1 MKNFVLYAHLLSNKK
16 KKIAAMTGSPMP
28 KPRRPARFSFRN
40 LSIRQQL
47 PLLICLLLLSLILLF
62 GAVSYY
68 GIRSAT
74 LGIGQERLRS
84 LTGQLTSM
92 FQQNARTM
100 LNITQT
106 SANQVEVSGA
116 NEVIQKIMQD
126 TLTARVELVDT
137 SGNIVMAES
146 RAGTGKFKSAPNR
159 NDHAPTRI
167 DRAPTRNDPAPSR
180 NDLSRPVD
188 RSIVAAEITSRH
200 PDSNFVGKFYLL
212 GDSLYYP
219 IIATVTADRKAVGFL
234 VRWRVVQ
241 ATPKAVAQLSQ
252 LLGANAILHFGN
264 SDGTLWTDM
273 AKPVPPPP
281 FDIQTAKGIVTYDQP
296 GMGKAIASAMP
307 VPGTKWIILVALSR
321 SLILEAADRLLYWIT
336 GFGALLVGVGMF
348 VAWLIS
354 RSFTRRLDRLSHA
367 TDSLA
372 SGDYTSPVTVDRQ
385 DELGKL
391 ATAFNSMALQVA
403 QAQHY
408 LEQQVRDRTK
418 ELETANRELESFSY
432 SVSHDLRAPLRAVS
446 GYAMIL
452 KEDYEDRFD
461 PEAKRITGNILSN
474 VRMMG
479 RLIDDLIAF
488 SRLGKR
494 EVARRNVDM
503 KALAEACTS
512 ELLNTWPEEKFSL
525 VVGDL
530 PCCFGDEDLLKQVW
544 LNLIGNALKYSS
556 HTTDPL
562 VEIGHTANRNQAT
575 WFVRDN
581 GAGFD
586 MKYADKLF
594 KVFQRLHSQEEFEG
608 TGIGLALVRR
618 IIDKHKGRIWAE
630 STPGKG
636 AIFYFTLSEQ

>member
-1 MKNFVLYAHLLSNKK
+1 M
-16 KKIAAMTGSPMP
+16 GSTRSRQP
-28 KPRRPARFSFRN
+28 RPARFSFRN
-40 LSIRQQL
+40 LSIRLQL

-100 LNITQT
+100 LNVTQA
-106 SANQVEVSGA
+106 SANQVNVSGVNA
-116 NEVIQKIMQD
+116 VFQKIMQD

-137 SGNIVMAES
+137 FGNIVSAES
-146 RAGTGKFKSAPNR
+146 RTAPGIFNPGQGRKDVDVPLNR
-159 NDHAPTRI
+159 
-167 DRAPTRNDPAPSR
+167 S
-180 NDLSRPVD
+180 V
-188 RSIVAAEITSRH
+188 VAAEITTRP
-200 PDSNFVGKFYLL
+200 PDTNFVGKFYPL
-212 GDSLYYP
+212 GDSIYYP
-219 IIATVTADRKAVGFL
+219 IIAGVMTDHKATAYL
-234 VRWRVVQ
+234 VRWRVIK
-241 ATPKAVAQLSQ
+241 ATPQAVTQLSQ
-252 LLGANAILHFGN
+252 LLGANAVLHFGN

-273 AKPVPPPP
+273 AKTVPPPP
-281 FDIQTAKGIVTYDQP
+281 FDIHAAKGIVTYDQP
-296 GMGKAIASAMP
+296 GLGKAIASAMP
-307 VPGTKWIILVALSR
+307 LPGTKWIILVALSR
-321 SLILEAADRLLYWIT
+321 SLVLEAADRFLYWII
-336 GFGALLVGVGMF
+336 GFGAILVAVGML

-354 RSFTRRLDRLSHA
+354 RNFTRRLDRLSQA
-367 TDSLA
+367 TAALA
-372 SGDYTSPVTVDRQ
+372 SGDYSSPVTVDKQ
-385 DELGKL
+385 DELGRL
-391 ATAFNSMALQVA
+391 ATAFNSMALQVTH
-403 QAQHY
+403 AQHS

-418 ELETANRELESFSY
+418 ELETANKELESFSY

-446 GYAMIL
+446 GYAIML
-452 KEDYEDRFD
+452 KEDYEDSFD
-461 PEAKRITGNILSN
+461 PEAKRITGNIISN
-474 VRMMG
+474 VKMMG

-494 EVARRNVDM
+494 EIARRNVDM

-512 ELLNTWPEEKFSL
+512 ELLNGWPEEKFNL

-530 PCCFGDEDLLKQVW
+530 PRCFGDEDLIRQVW

-556 HTTDPL
+556 RTADPL
-562 VEIGHTANRNQAT
+562 IEIGSTGNPNEAT

-630 STPGKG
+630 SAPGSG
-636 AIFYFTLSEQ
+636 AVFYFTLSEQ

>member
-1 MKNFVLYAHLLSNKK
+1 MSR
-16 KKIAAMTGSPMP
+16 PP
-28 KPRRPARFSFRN
+28 RPARLSLRN

-62 GAVSYY
+62 GAVSYL

-74 LGIGQERLRS
+74 LGIGEERLRS

-100 LNITQT
+100 LNATQT
-106 SANQVEVSGA
+106 SANQVGVSGA
-116 NEVIQKIMQD
+116 KEVFQKIMQD

-137 SGNIVMAES
+137 SGNIVTAEG
-146 RAGTGKFKSAPNR
+146 RTGAGKFKP
-159 NDHAPTRI
+159 PT
-167 DRAPTRNDPAPSR
+167 NR
-180 NDLSRPVD
+180 NDLSSPVD
-188 RSIVAAEITSRH
+188 RSIVAAEVTSNH

-264 SDGTLWTDM
+264 SDGALWTDM
-273 AKPVPPPP
+273 AKTVPPPP
-281 FDIQTAKGIVTYDQP
+281 FDIHAAKGIITYDQP

-321 SLILEAADRLLYWIT
+321 SLVLEAADRLLYWIT
-336 GFGALLVGVGMF
+336 GFGALLVGVGML

-354 RSFTRRLDRLSHA
+354 RSFTRRLDRLSQA
-367 TDSLA
+367 TAALA
-372 SGDYTSPVTVDRQ
+372 NGDYSSPVTLDRY
-385 DELGKL
+385 DELGRL
-391 ATAFNSMALQVA
+391 AAAFNSMALQVT
-403 QAQHY
+403 QAQHL
-408 LEQQVRDRTK
+408 LEQQVQIRTK
-418 ELETANRELESFSY
+418 ELETANKELESFSY

-446 GYAMIL
+446 GYAIML
-452 KEDYEDRFD
+452 KEDYEDSFD
-461 PEAKRITGNILSN
+461 EEAKRITGNIISN
-474 VRMMG
+474 VKMMG

-494 EVARRNVDM
+494 DVARRNIDM

-512 ELLNTWPEEKFSL
+512 ELLNGWPEEKFNL

-530 PCCFGDEDLLKQVW
+530 PHCFGDEDLIRQVW
-544 LNLIGNALKYSS
+544 FNLIGNALKYSS
-556 HTTDPL
+556 RTTDPL
-562 VEIGHTANRNQAT
+562 IEIGSTGNSNEVA

-594 KVFQRLHSQEEFEG
+594 KVFQRLHSQDEFEG

-630 STPGKG
+630 STPGMG
-636 AIFYFTLSEQ
+636 AAFYFTLSEQ

>member
-1 MKNFVLYAHLLSNKK
+1 
-16 KKIAAMTGSPMP
+16 MP
-28 KPRRPARFSFRN
+28 RPPRPARLSFRN

-47 PLLICLLLLSLILLF
+47 PLLICLLLLSLIVLF

-74 LGIGQERLRS
+74 LGIGEERLRS

-100 LNITQT
+100 LNLTQA

-116 NEVIQKIMQD
+116 REVFHKIMQD
-126 TLTARVELVDT
+126 TLTVRVEVVDT
-137 SGNIVMAES
+137 SGNIVSAEG
-146 RAGTGKFKSAPNR
+146 RTGAGKFKSATN
-159 NDHAPTRI
+159 
-167 DRAPTRNDPAPSR
+167 R
-180 NDLSRPVD
+180 NDLSSPVD
-188 RSIVAAEITSRH
+188 RSIVAAEITSNH

-219 IIATVTADRKAVGFL
+219 IIARVTADRKAVGFL

-281 FDIQTAKGIVTYDQP
+281 FDIHAAKGIVTYDQP
-296 GMGKAIASAMP
+296 GMGKAIASTMP
-307 VPGTKWIILVALSR
+307 VPGTKWIILVGLSR
-321 SLILEAADRLLYWIT
+321 SLVLEAADRLLYWIT
-336 GFGALLVGVGMF
+336 GYGALLVAVGML

-354 RSFTRRLDRLSHA
+354 RSFTRRLDRLSRA
-367 TDSLA
+367 TDALA
-372 SGDYTSPVTVDRQ
+372 SGDYSSPVTIDRK

-391 ATAFNSMALQVA
+391 AADFNSMALQVA
-403 QAQHY
+403 RSQHS
-408 LEQQVRDRTK
+408 LEQEVRDRTR
-418 ELETANRELESFSY
+418 ELETANKELESFSY

-446 GYAMIL
+446 GYAIML
-452 KEDYEDRFD
+452 KEDYEDSFD
-461 PEAKRITGNILSN
+461 DEAKRITGNIISN
-474 VRMMG
+474 VKMMG

-494 EVARRNVDM
+494 DVARRNVDM

-512 ELLNTWPEEKFSL
+512 ELLNGWPEEKFNL

-530 PCCFGDEDLLKQVW
+530 PHCFGDEDLIRQVW
-544 LNLIGNALKYSS
+544 FNLIGNALKYSS
-556 HTTDPL
+556 RTTDPL
-562 VEIGHTANRNQAT
+562 IEIGSTGNSNEVA

-594 KVFQRLHSQEEFEG
+594 KVFQRLHGQDEFEG

-630 STPGKG
+630 STPGMG
-636 AIFYFTLSEQ
+636 AAFYFTLSEH

>member
-1 MKNFVLYAHLLSNKK
+1 
-16 KKIAAMTGSPMP
+16 MP
-28 KPRRPARFSFRN
+28 KPRRPDRFSFRN

-74 LGIGQERLRS
+74 LGIGQARLRS
-84 LTGQLTSM
+84 LSEQLTSM

-100 LNITQT
+100 LNVTQAD
-106 SANQVEVSGA
+106 ANQVNVSGA
-116 NEVIQKIMQD
+116 GKVFQKIMQD
-126 TLTARVELVDT
+126 TLTARVELLDT
-137 SGNIVMAES
+137 SGNIVSAES
-146 RAGTGKFKSAPNR
+146 RTAASIFNPEQGRKDNPL
-159 NDHAPTRI
+159 P
-167 DRAPTRNDPAPSR
+167 
-180 NDLSRPVD
+180 LSRSV
-188 RSIVAAEITSRH
+188 VAAEITTGH

-212 GDSLYYP
+212 GDSIYYP
-219 IIATVTADRKAVGFL
+219 IIAAVMTDRKATGFL
-234 VRWRVVQ
+234 VRWRVIK
-241 ATPKAVAQLSQ
+241 ATPQAVTQLSK
-252 LLGANAILHFGN
+252 LLGANAVLHFGN

-273 AKPVPPPP
+273 AKTVSPPP
-281 FDIQTAKGIVTYDQP
+281 FDIHTAKDILTYDEP
-296 GMGKAIASAMP
+296 GMGKAIASVKAL
-307 VPGTKWIILVALSR
+307 PGTKWIIMVALSR
-321 SLILEAADRLLYWIT
+321 SLVLEAADRLLYWII
-336 GFGALLVGVGMF
+336 GFGAILVAIGMF

-354 RSFTRRLDRLSHA
+354 RSFTRRLDRLSQA
-367 TDSLA
+367 TAALA
-372 SGDYTSPVTVDRQ
+372 SGDYTSPLTVDRQ

-391 ATAFNSMALQVA
+391 ATDFNSMALQVT
-403 QAQHY
+403 QAQHV
-408 LEQQVRDRTK
+408 LEQQVQARTR
-418 ELETANRELESFSY
+418 ELETANKELEAFSY

-446 GYAMIL
+446 GYAIML
-452 KEDYEDRFD
+452 KEDYEDSFD
-461 PEAKRITGNILSN
+461 PEAKRITGNIISN
-474 VRMMG
+474 IKMMG

-503 KALAEACTS
+503 KALAEASTS
-512 ELLNTWPEEKFSL
+512 ELLNDWPEEKFNL

-530 PCCFGDEDLLKQVW
+530 PRCFGDEDLLKQVW
-544 LNLIGNALKYSS
+544 LNLIGNAIKYSS
-556 HTTDPL
+556 RTADPL
-562 VEIGHTANRNQAT
+562 IEIGYTGNSHGIT

-630 STPGKG
+630 STPGQG
-636 AIFYFTLSEQ
+636 AVFYFTLSE